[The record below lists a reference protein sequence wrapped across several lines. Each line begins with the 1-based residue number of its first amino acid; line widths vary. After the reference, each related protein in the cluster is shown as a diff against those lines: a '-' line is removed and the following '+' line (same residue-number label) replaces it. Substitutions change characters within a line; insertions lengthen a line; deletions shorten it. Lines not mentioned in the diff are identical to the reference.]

1 MRRTQPRLWL
11 VLFAIVIT
19 APIVTLSAASAS
31 ARPWLGV
38 YTQEVTGDLRDGLA
52 LHGDGVLVNRVVP
65 DSPADRAGLR
75 RGDVI
80 TRLNSRSVESPSAL
94 ADMVGDGRSGQTL
107 ALEVLRDGERRTL
120 SVTLAPRPGNDDESL
135 APPAPPAPPAAPD
148 ANDDDDDAPRDHAR
162 KDVRVRIVT
171 PDGHGTPHVYR
182 LDGDANAVPQD
193 VHRMLRDLHID
204 ELPNAGGDGTRRIVV
219 RTGRPRLGV
228 RCEPLSG
235 DLASALDVPGGEG
248 VLVLGVNDD
257 SPAQRAGLKAGDVI
271 LSVEGHGVKDVVGL
285 QKLLG
290 DAEGRVSLSV
300 SRKGARRTIEADLGS
315 ASRDGREDDSLGP
328 GRMEGLDRLMRL
340 RDRDDANGDQLRE
353 QVDELRQQVRELRQQ
368 LEEQRDHR

>member
-1 MRRTQPRLWL
+1 MRRTTPRLWL

-19 APIVTLSAASAS
+19 ASIVTLSAASAS

-38 YTQEVTGDLRDGLA
+38 YTQEVTGDLRDGLG
-52 LHGDGVLVNRVVP
+52 LHGDGVLVSRVVD

-80 TRLNSRSVESPSAL
+80 TRLNSRTVESPSAL
-94 ADMVGDGRSGQTL
+94 ADMVGDGRSGQTI

-120 SVTLAPRPGNDDESL
+120 SVTLSARPNDDESV
-135 APPAPPAPPAAPD
+135 APPPPAPPAAPHAPD
-148 ANDDDDDAPRDHAR
+148 ADDDDTPRDHAR

-171 PDGHGTPHVYR
+171 PEGHGKPHVYR
-182 LDGDANAVPQD
+182 FDGDANAIPQD
-193 VHRMLRDLHID
+193 VHRMLRELHID
-204 ELPNAGGDGTRRIVV
+204 ELPNVGGDGTHRIVV

-257 SPAQRAGLKAGDVI
+257 SPAQRAGLRAGDVI
-271 LSVEGHGVKDVVGL
+271 LAVDGHGVKDVVGL
-285 QKLLG
+285 QKSLG

-340 RDRDDANGDQLRE
+340 RDRDDASGDELRE
-353 QVDELRQQVRELRQQ
+353 QVDELRRQVRELRQQ